1 MNNSNLIKFNFF
13 LCVLRKENIKTDTG
27 QQPLGNAIKAI
38 GLCVHRLL
46 VANRQM

>member
-1 MNNSNLIKFNFF
+1 MNNNNLIKFNI

-27 QQPLGNAIKAI
+27 QQPLGNATKAI
-38 GLCVHRLL
+38 DRPCVHRLL